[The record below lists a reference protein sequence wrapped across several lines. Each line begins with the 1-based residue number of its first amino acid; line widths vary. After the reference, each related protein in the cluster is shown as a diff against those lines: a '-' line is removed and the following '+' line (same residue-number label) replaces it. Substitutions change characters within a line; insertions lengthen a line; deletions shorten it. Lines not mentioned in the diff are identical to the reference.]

1 MTYVKIR
8 QRIASNRSFLSI
20 FSFTFTLVVL
30 YLISAF
36 TMDRKDE
43 PWLKLLTAQER
54 SSSYVSG
61 YVVGREALD
70 NLLRTFYDSTHSS
83 FGVRQS
89 VGESSKNQSLLLSGL
104 VRRQV
109 LWQQSLGDIKIPFDG
124 TPFLVC
130 GRSVVMECQHG
141 ARRQPSTCS
150 SSSRKVFQAS
160 RKGTCE
166 AVVKYQRV
174 LRFPEHSISTGPT
187 TSAYQLKSMKARAAN
202 VLSSF
207 ADPDRATASSARVV
221 ERYYVFLPTV
231 DAHDGHLSSALG
243 EAAARRSQRVHP
255 ELVGRIY
262 DFVCAGI
269 RDARE
274 IRKLLKLEVPDYSF
288 HCFHLSSLTTSSSHP
303 RISSA
308 G

>member
-1 MTYVKIR
+1 
-8 QRIASNRSFLSI
+8 
-20 FSFTFTLVVL
+20 
-30 YLISAF
+30 
-36 TMDRKDE
+36 MDCKDE

-187 TSAYQLKSMKARAAN
+187 TSAYQLKSMKARAVTN
-202 VLSSF
+202 VLLSF
-207 ADPDRATASSARVV
+207 AHQTAQLPQVLGLWSATTCSSLQWTLMMGICL
-221 ERYYVFLPTV
+221 LPW
-231 DAHDGHLSSALG
+231 
-243 EAAARRSQRVHP
+243 ARRQLDAANASIQNWLDEFTILCPLAFEMP
-255 ELVGRIY
+255 EKFGN
-262 DFVCAGI
+262 C
-269 RDARE
+269 
-274 IRKLLKLEVPDYSF
+274 
-288 HCFHLSSLTTSSSHP
+288 
-303 RISSA
+303 
-308 G
+308 